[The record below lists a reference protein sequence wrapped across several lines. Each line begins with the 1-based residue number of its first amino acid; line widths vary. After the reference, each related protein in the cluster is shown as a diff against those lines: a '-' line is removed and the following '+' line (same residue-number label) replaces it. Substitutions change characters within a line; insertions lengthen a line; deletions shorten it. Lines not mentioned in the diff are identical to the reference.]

1 MLNENSKVKVH
12 IYSGKSEIK
21 TRNSER
27 IFQVKKQNGKY
38 GIDWNTEH
46 NPYTCNGEIFTPFDT
61 FSANVIFEDMEN
73 GKRYYYS
80 AISENIVEL
89 PWILAN

>member
-21 TRNSER
+21 TRNHER

-38 GIDWNTEH
+38 GIDWNTERS
-46 NPYTCNGEIFTPFDT
+46 PYTCNGEVFTPFNT
-61 FSANVIFEDMEN
+61 FSGNVIFEDVEN
-73 GKRYYYS
+73 GKHYHYS
-80 AISENIVEL
+80 NIAENVVEL
-89 PWILAN
+89 KEEN

>member
-12 IYSGKSEIK
+12 MYSGKSEIK
-21 TRNSER
+21 TRNHGR

-46 NPYTCNGEIFTPFDT
+46 SPYTCNGEAFTPFDT
-61 FSANVIFEDMEN
+61 FSHSVIFEDVES
-73 GKRYYYS
+73 GKHYHYS
-80 AISENIVEL
+80 NISENMVEL
-89 PWILAN
+89 KEGN